1 MSLRTNIVAKIGVAV
16 ALCLLIAG
24 LALSQVQSTRV
35 SDADWQCQ
43 DESGKRI
50 SDHQRFDTA
59 FVACLNAPNGA
70 YVQGGRYRINK
81 GQPTPPAPPS
91 PVDTDN
97 DGVPDSA
104 DKCPTVPAA
113 TADGCPPPPTTATWE
128 FCSREWLYCK
138 FDGTRRVR
146 FGLGDSWVERDLT
159 APPGGIECWRGSFGG
174 VDPVPTAAKQ
184 CELRVDATTP
194 TPDPPPAA
202 TGQATLSWVAPTQND
217 DGSAL
222 TDLAGYWLSYGMSPT
237 ALVHTVHVAAAVNRY
252 TISEIAPGT
261 YYFAVRAFTSGG
273 RDSDSSNVVSKVV
286 L

>member
-16 ALCLLIAG
+16 ALCLLVAA
-24 LALSQVQSTRV
+24 LAMSQVTSTRV

-70 YVQGGRYRINK
+70 FVQGGRYRINK
-81 GQPTPPAPPS
+81 GQPTPPP

-104 DKCPTVPAA
+104 DKCPTVPS
-113 TADGCPPPPTTATWE
+113 TEPDGCPATPPPTTSTWE
-128 FCSREWLYCK
+128 FCSREWAFCK

-146 FGLGDSWVERDLT
+146 FGLGDAWVERDLT

-184 CELRVDATTP
+184 CELRVDVTTP
-194 TPDPPPAA
+194 EPEPA
-202 TGQATLSWVAPTQND
+202 TGRATLSWMAPTQND
-217 DGSAL
+217 DDTPL
-222 TDLAGYWLSYGMSPT
+222 TDLAGYWLSYGTSPT
-237 ALVHTVHVAAAVNRY
+237 ALAQTIQVTGTRY
-252 TISEIAPGT
+252 TISELAPGT
-261 YYFAVRAFTSGG
+261 YYFAVRAFTASG
-273 RDSDSSNVVSKVV
+273 RDSDPSNVVSKVV